1 MQVLFHVS
9 KRILRYT
16 VLSILGIGLFVGGY
30 FLMAWGLS
38 RLETMHKKE
47 AGQDAITLY
56 LKTNGVHTDIVVPV
70 KTNYKDWS
78 KDIAFANTRRADS
91 TYTWLGMGWGDK
103 GFYLETPTWADLKVS
118 TAFKAAFA
126 LSTTA
131 IHATYYQNMHEG
143 ADCRAL
149 TVSPRQY
156 QLLVQYIEKALQHT
170 SEGRII
176 PIPTHA
182 VYGDHDAFYEAHGAY
197 SMFHTCNTWTN
208 NALKACEQKA
218 AWWTPFDW
226 GIFYHYPPTP

>member
-1 MQVLFHVS
+1 MQALFHIG
-9 KRILRYT
+9 KRMLRYI
-16 VLSILGIGLFVGGY
+16 VLSLLGLGLFVGGY

-38 RLETMHKKE
+38 RLETIHKKE
-47 AGQDAITLY
+47 ASHEAITLY
-56 LKTNGVHTDIVVPV
+56 IRTNGVHTDIVVPV

-78 KDIAFANTRRADS
+78 KDIAFANTRGADS

-131 IHATYYQNMHEG
+131 IHATYYQNMNVNY
-143 ADCRAL
+143 DCRAIS
-149 TVSPRQY
+149 VSPRQY
-156 QLLVQYIEKALQHT
+156 QLLIQYIEKALQHT
-170 SEGRII
+170 SEGSII
-176 PIPTHA
+176 PIPTDA
-182 VYGDHDAFYEAHGAY
+182 VYGNHDAFYEAHGAY

-226 GIFYHYPPTP
+226 GIFYHYPASL

>member
-1 MQVLFHVS
+1 MQALFHVS
-9 KRILRYT
+9 KRILRF
-16 VLSILGIGLFVGGY
+16 VILSLLGLGLFVGGY

-38 RLETMHKKE
+38 RLETNHKKE
-47 AGQDAITLY
+47 AGHEAITLY
-56 LKTNGVHTDIVVPV
+56 IKTNGVHTDIVVPV

-78 KDIAFANTRRADS
+78 KDIAFANTRGADS

-131 IHATYYQNMHEG
+131 IHATYYQNMNVG
-143 ADCRAL
+143 SDCRAIS
-149 TVSPRQY
+149 VSPRQY
-156 QLLVQYIEKALQHT
+156 QLLIQYIEKALQHT
-170 SEGRII
+170 SEGGII
-176 PIPTHA
+176 PIPTDA
-182 VYGDHDAFYEAHGAY
+182 VYGNHDAFYEAHGAY

-226 GIFYHYPPTP
+226 GIFYHYPASL